1 MFKTPARRRTV
12 TVART
17 AVLYLILVTVAF
29 TMLLPLLWMLSTSLK
44 TYSDSISSALQ
55 WIPRGGPQWDNYL
68 EVFRRVNFNR
78 SYFNSVFVAVV
89 VTVGQVAT
97 SAMAG
102 YAFSRLYWPGRDKV
116 FLLYLATLMIPVTVT
131 MLPNFVILKHLNWL
145 DSYKAL
151 IIPLMFSAYGTFLC
165 RQFMLG
171 LPRSLEESAMID
183 GCGHFRIFVNVVVP
197 LSTPVL
203 TTLAILTFMGTWQ
216 NFVWPLIST
225 FSQDLRVLPVT
236 LNAFQSEIKIEY
248 NLIMAAATMMIVPL
262 IALFV
267 IGQRFFIEGI
277 RLGAIKG

>member
-1 MFKTPARRRTV
+1 MYKTPARRRTV

-44 TYSDSISSALQ
+44 TYSDSMSSALQ